1 MLIKDILEL
10 GHGSVIEFEK
20 LAGEPV
26 DLLVDDKK
34 IAEGEVVVV
43 DEHFGIRLTSLSR
56 TDLLKDLSSKS

>member
-1 MLIKDILEL
+1 MTW

-26 DLLVDDKK
+26 DLLVEDKK

-43 DEHFGIRLTSLSR
+43 DEHFGIRITSLIHKEEV
-56 TDLLKDLSSKS
+56 LKTLKSSHI